1 MPQINVT
8 ELDFDTI
15 KQNLK
20 TFMQSQA
27 EFSDYNFEGSALS
40 VLLDTLAYN
49 THYNAVLA
57 HLLANESFLD
67 SAIKRTSV
75 VSLAKTLGY
84 TPRSRRCAVATVNF
98 TITPSNTYTSS
109 TYTLPRDTVFTAS
122 FDGTTYTF
130 VPSEAVTATLQDVSG
145 TPKFVFLNLKLK
157 EGKRISNSFLITD
170 GKQLDP
176 VIIPNKDVDT
186 STLRVRVQTTGSN
199 FNFET
204 YVLHTGILDIDESS
218 KVYFLEETIEG
229 LYSITFGDD
238 VIGKKLTV
246 GNVVIV
252 DYINTNGVAAN
263 GAGRLGTANQKF
275 DCNATLTGGGEIRE
289 PILTIAAASGGQN
302 KESIDSIKINAP
314 KYNSARERGVTAS
327 DYKSLILASNENIQ
341 SCSVWGGESND
352 PPIYG
357 KVFISLD
364 PIPGQ
369 IITQQDKDNI
379 VSNIID
385 PRGSIAIL
393 PEFVDPEYTFI
404 TLKVG
409 VVYNVNATTLTP
421 GQLEESVS
429 NAISDFFNTELN
441 ILNKNFYFSALHTII
456 KGVSNSIISINIIP
470 SLQKRIEISESDF
483 ERDANY
489 TFTFNSR
496 VQPRELHS
504 TWFEYTNN
512 EATNIVKL
520 QDVPDAGVVSPEYN
534 GFGTVFLQSES
545 GSKIRDIGRIDYS
558 TGKITILAMR
568 VSALV
573 GETETAIR
581 VSIRPHDDVNDIL
594 TTTLTR
600 TAQVS
605 TAAVIPTPS
614 KNTVLAL
621 DDTVKNEVT
630 GARKGLDVYMIPK
643 AEAF

>member
-8 ELDFDTI
+8 ELDFDNI

-57 HLLANESFLD
+57 HLVANESFLD

-75 VSLAKTLGY
+75 VSLAKNLGY
-84 TPRSRRCAVATVNF
+84 TPRSRRCPVGTLTF
-98 TITPSNTYTSS
+98 TITPSGAYTSS
-109 TYTLPRDTVFTAS
+109 TYTLPRDTVFTS
-122 FDGTTYTF
+122 SLNGTTYTF
-130 VPSEAVTATLQDVSG
+130 VPSEAVTATLQNVSG
-145 TPKFVFLNLKLK
+145 TNKFVFSNLKLK
-157 EGKRISNSFLITD
+157 EGKRISNSFLITTN
-170 GKQLDP
+170 KELDP

-186 STLRVRVQTTGSN
+186 STLRVRVQTSGSN
-199 FNFET
+199 FNIET

-238 VIGKKLTV
+238 VIGKKLTA

-252 DYINTNGVAAN
+252 DYINTNGVTAN
-263 GAGRLGTANQKF
+263 GAKTF
-275 DCNATLTGGGEIRE
+275 TCSVTLTGGGEIKAYSGNV
-289 PILTIAAASGGQN
+289 AAAGGQN

-314 KYNSARERGVTAS
+314 KYNSARERAVTAS

-364 PIPGQ
+364 PIAGQ
-369 IITQQDKDNI
+369 LISQQDKDNI

-385 PRGSIAIL
+385 PKGSIGIL

-404 TLKVG
+404 TLKVS
-409 VVYNVNATTLTP
+409 VVYNANATSLTS
-421 GQLEESVS
+421 GQLSSSVS
-429 NAISDFFNTELN
+429 SAISTFFNTELN
-441 ILNKNFYFSALHTII
+441 ILNKNFYFTALHTII
-456 KGVSNSIISINIIP
+456 KGVSNSIVSINIIP
-470 SLQKRIEISESDF
+470 SLQKRIEIPLENFD
-483 ERDANY
+483 RDVNY

-504 TWFEYTNN
+504 TWFNYTNN
-512 EATNIVKL
+512 EATNKVKL

-568 VSALV
+568 VSRFDT
-573 GETETAIR
+573 ETETDIR

-605 TAAVIPTPS
+605 TAAVIATPA

-621 DDTVKNEVT
+621 DDTVQSTTT
-630 GARKGLDVYMIPK
+630 GARTGLEINMISK
-643 AEAF
+643 TEGF

>member
-8 ELDFDTI
+8 ELDFDNI

-57 HLLANESFLD
+57 HLVANESFLD

-75 VSLAKTLGY
+75 VSLAKNLGY
-84 TPRSRRCAVATVNF
+84 TPRSRRCPVGTLTF
-98 TITPSNTYTSS
+98 TITPSGAYTSS
-109 TYTLPRDTVFTAS
+109 TYTLPRDTVFTS
-122 FDGTTYTF
+122 SLNGTTYTF
-130 VPSEAVTATLQDVSG
+130 VPSEAVTATLQNVSG
-145 TPKFVFLNLKLK
+145 TNKFVFSNLKLK
-157 EGKRISNSFLITD
+157 EGKRISNSFLITTN
-170 GKQLDP
+170 KELDP

-186 STLRVRVQTTGSN
+186 STLRVRVQTSGSN
-199 FNFET
+199 FNIET

-238 VIGKKLTV
+238 VIGKKLTA

-263 GAGRLGTANQKF
+263 GVGVLQTF
-275 DCNATLTGGGEIRE
+275 TCSATLTGSGEIKAYSE
-289 PILTIAAASGGQN
+289 FVAASGGQN

-314 KYNSARERGVTAS
+314 KYNSARERAVTAS

-364 PIPGQ
+364 PIAGQ
-369 IITQQDKDNI
+369 LISQQDKDNI

-385 PRGSIAIL
+385 PKGSIGIL

-404 TLKVG
+404 TLKVS
-409 VVYNVNATTLTP
+409 VVYNANATSLTS
-421 GQLEESVS
+421 GQLSSSVS
-429 NAISDFFNTELN
+429 SAISTFFNTELN
-441 ILNKNFYFSALHTII
+441 ILNKNFYFTALHTII
-456 KGVSNSIISINIIP
+456 KGVSNSIVSINIIP
-470 SLQKRIEISESDF
+470 SLQKRIEIPKSDF

-504 TWFEYTNN
+504 TWFNYTNN
-512 EATNIVKL
+512 EATNKVKL

-605 TAAVIPTPS
+605 TAAVIATPA

-621 DDTVKNEVT
+621 DDTVQNTST
-630 GARKGLDVYMIPK
+630 GARTGLEINMIPK
-643 AEAF
+643 TEGF

>member
-8 ELDFDTI
+8 ELDFDNI

-75 VSLAKTLGY
+75 VSLAKNLGY
-84 TPRSRRCAVATVNF
+84 TPRSRRCPVGTLTF
-98 TITPSNTYTSS
+98 TITPSGAYTSS
-109 TYTLPRDTVFTAS
+109 TYTLPRDTVFTS
-122 FDGTTYTF
+122 SLNGTSYTF
-130 VPSEAVTATLQDVSG
+130 VPSEAVTATLQNVSG
-145 TPKFVFLNLKLK
+145 TNKFVFSNLKLK
-157 EGKRISNSFLITD
+157 EGKRISNSFLITTN
-170 GKQLDP
+170 KELDP

-186 STLRVRVQTTGSN
+186 STLRVRVQTSGSN
-199 FNFET
+199 FNIET
-204 YVLHTGILDIDESS
+204 YVLHTGILDIDETS

-238 VIGKKLTV
+238 VIGKKLTA

-252 DYINTNGVAAN
+252 DYINTNGVTAN
-263 GAGRLGTANQKF
+263 GAKTF
-275 DCNATLTGGGEIRE
+275 TCSATLTGGGEIKAYSGNV
-289 PILTIAAASGGQN
+289 AAAGGQN

-352 PPIYG
+352 PPVYG

-364 PIPGQ
+364 PIAGQ
-369 IITQQDKDNI
+369 VITQQDKDNI

-385 PRGSIAIL
+385 PRGSIGIL

-404 TLKVG
+404 TLKVS
-409 VVYNVNATTLTP
+409 VVYNTNATSLTS
-421 GQLEESVS
+421 GQLSSSVS
-429 NAISDFFNTELN
+429 SAISTFFNTELN
-441 ILNKNFYFSALHTII
+441 ILNKNFYFTALHTII
-456 KGVSNSIISINIIP
+456 KGVSNSIVSINIIP
-470 SLQKRIEISESDF
+470 SLQKRIEILDF
-483 ERDANY
+483 DRDVNY

-504 TWFEYTNN
+504 TWFDYTNN
-512 EATNIVKL
+512 GAENKVKL
-520 QDVPDAGVVSPEYN
+520 QDVPDADVVSPEYN
-534 GFGTVFLQSES
+534 GFGTVFLQSDS
-545 GSKIRDIGRIDYS
+545 GSKIGDIGTIDYS

-568 VSALV
+568 VSALY
-573 GETETAIR
+573 GSEDSIR

-600 TAQVS
+600 TAPVS

-614 KNTVLAL
+614 KNAILAL
-621 DDTVKNEVT
+621 DDTAQSTLT
-630 GARKGLDVYMIPK
+630 GARTGLEINMIPK
-643 AEAF
+643 TEGF

>member
-8 ELDFDTI
+8 ELDFDNI

-57 HLLANESFLD
+57 HLVANESFLD

-75 VSLAKTLGY
+75 VSLAKNLGY
-84 TPRSRRCAVATVNF
+84 TPRSRRCPVGTLTF
-98 TITPSNTYTSS
+98 TITPSGAYTSS
-109 TYTLPRDTVFTAS
+109 TYTLPRDTVFTS
-122 FDGTTYTF
+122 SLNCTSYTF
-130 VPSEAVTATLQDVSG
+130 VPSEAVTATLQNVSG
-145 TPKFVFLNLKLK
+145 TNKFVFSNLKLK
-157 EGKRISNSFLITD
+157 EGKRISNSFLITTN
-170 GKQLDP
+170 KELDP

-186 STLRVRVQTTGSN
+186 STLRVRVQTSGSN
-199 FNFET
+199 FNIET
-204 YVLHTGILDIDESS
+204 YVLHTGILDIDETS

-238 VIGKKLTV
+238 VIGKKLTA

-263 GAGRLGTANQKF
+263 GVGVLQTF
-275 DCNATLTGGGEIRE
+275 TCSATLTGSGEIKAYSE
-289 PILTIAAASGGQN
+289 LVAASGGQN

-352 PPIYG
+352 PPVYG

-364 PIPGQ
+364 PIAGQ
-369 IITQQDKDNI
+369 LISQQDKDNI

-385 PRGSIAIL
+385 PKGSIGIL

-404 TLKVG
+404 TLKVS
-409 VVYNVNATTLTP
+409 VVYNANATSLTS
-421 GQLEESVS
+421 GQLSSSVS
-429 NAISDFFNTELN
+429 SAISTFFNTELN
-441 ILNKNFYFSALHTII
+441 ILNKNFYFTALHTII
-456 KGVSNSIISINIIP
+456 KGVSNSIVSINIIP
-470 SLQKRIEISESDF
+470 SLQKRIEIPLENFD
-483 ERDANY
+483 RDVNY

-504 TWFEYTNN
+504 TWFNYTNN
-512 EATNIVKL
+512 EATNKVKL

-558 TGKITILAMR
+558 TGTSYTVTGTNITFTGTPAP
-568 VSALV
+568 
-573 GETETAIR
+573 GNTYT
-581 VSIRPHDDVNDIL
+581 L
-594 TTTLTR
+594 TTPGAPFQFSETYLTPGIAKETWLDR
-600 TAQVS
+600 TTELKS
-605 TAAVIPTPS
+605 TTTSISVFT
-614 KNTVLAL
+614 K
-621 DDTVKNEVT
+621 
-630 GARKGLDVYMIPK
+630 
-643 AEAF
+643 

>member
-8 ELDFDTI
+8 ELDFDNI

-57 HLLANESFLD
+57 HLVANESFLD

-75 VSLAKTLGY
+75 VSLAKNLGY
-84 TPRSRRCAVATVNF
+84 TPRSRRCPVGTLTF
-98 TITPSNTYTSS
+98 TITPSGAYTSS
-109 TYTLPRDTVFTAS
+109 TYTLPRDTVFTS
-122 FDGTTYTF
+122 SLDGTTYTF

-145 TPKFVFLNLKLK
+145 TAKFVFPNLKLK
-157 EGKRISNSFLITD
+157 EGKRISNSFLITTN
-170 GKQLDP
+170 KELDP

-186 STLRVRVQTTGSN
+186 STLRVRVQTSGSN
-199 FNFET
+199 FNIET

-238 VIGKKLTV
+238 VIGKKLTA

-263 GAGRLGTANQKF
+263 GVGVLQTF
-275 DCNATLTGGGEIRE
+275 TCSATLTGAGEIKAYSE
-289 PILTIAAASGGQN
+289 FVAASGGQN

-314 KYNSARERGVTAS
+314 KYNSARERAVTAS

-352 PPIYG
+352 PPVYG

-364 PIPGQ
+364 PIAGQ
-369 IITQQDKDNI
+369 LISQQDKDNI

-385 PRGSIAIL
+385 PKGSIGIL

-404 TLKVG
+404 TLRVS
-409 VVYNVNATTLTP
+409 VVYNANATSLTS
-421 GQLEESVS
+421 GQLSSSVS
-429 NAISDFFNTELN
+429 SAISTFFNTELN
-441 ILNKNFYFSALHTII
+441 ILNKNFYFTALHTII
-456 KGVSNSIISINIIP
+456 KGVSNSIVSINIIP
-470 SLQKRIEISESDF
+470 SLQKRIEIPRENFD
-483 ERDANY
+483 RDVNY

-504 TWFEYTNN
+504 TWFNYTNN
-512 EATNIVKL
+512 EATNKVKL

-568 VSALV
+568 VSRFDT
-573 GETETAIR
+573 ETETDIR

-605 TAAVIPTPS
+605 TAAVIATPA

-621 DDTVKNEVT
+621 DDTVQSTST
-630 GARKGLDVYMIPK
+630 GARTGLEINMISK
-643 AEAF
+643 TEGF

>member
-8 ELDFDTI
+8 ELDFDNI

-57 HLLANESFLD
+57 HLVANESFLD

-75 VSLAKTLGY
+75 VSLAKNLGY
-84 TPRSRRCAVATVNF
+84 TPRSRRCPVGTLTF
-98 TITPSNTYTSS
+98 TITPSGAYTSS
-109 TYTLPRDTVFTAS
+109 TYTLPRDTVFTS
-122 FDGTTYTF
+122 SLNGTTYTF
-130 VPSEAVTATLQDVSG
+130 VPSEAVTATLQNVSG
-145 TPKFVFLNLKLK
+145 TNKFVFSNLKLK
-157 EGKRISNSFLITD
+157 EGKRISNSFLITTN
-170 GKQLDP
+170 KELDP

-186 STLRVRVQTTGSN
+186 STLRVRVQTSGSN
-199 FNFET
+199 FNIET

-238 VIGKKLTV
+238 VIGKKLTA

-263 GAGRLGTANQKF
+263 GAKTF
-275 DCNATLTGGGEIRE
+275 TCSATLTGAGEIKAYSG
-289 PILTIAAASGGQN
+289 PVAASGGQN

-314 KYNSARERGVTAS
+314 KYNSARERAVTAS

-364 PIPGQ
+364 PIAGQ
-369 IITQQDKDNI
+369 LISQQDKDNI

-385 PRGSIAIL
+385 PKGSIGIL

-404 TLKVG
+404 TLKVS
-409 VVYNVNATTLTP
+409 VVYNANATSLTS
-421 GQLEESVS
+421 GQLSSSVS
-429 NAISDFFNTELN
+429 SAISTFFNTELN
-441 ILNKNFYFSALHTII
+441 ILNKNFYFTALHTII
-456 KGVSNSIISINIIP
+456 KGVSNSIVSINIIP
-470 SLQKRIEISESDF
+470 SLQKRIEIPLENFD
-483 ERDANY
+483 RDVNY

-504 TWFEYTNN
+504 TWFKYTNN
-512 EATNIVKL
+512 GATNTVKL

-568 VSALV
+568 VSRFDT
-573 GETETAIR
+573 ETETDIR

-605 TAAVIPTPS
+605 TAAVIATPA

-621 DDTVKNEVT
+621 DDTVQNTST
-630 GARKGLDVYMIPK
+630 GARTGLEINMIPK
-643 AEAF
+643 TEGF

>member
-8 ELDFDTI
+8 ELDFDNI

-57 HLLANESFLD
+57 HLVANESFLD

-84 TPRSRRCAVATVNF
+84 TPRSRRCPVATTNF
-98 TITPSNTYTSS
+98 TITPSGAYTSS
-109 TYTLPRDTVFTAS
+109 TYTLPRDTVFTS
-122 FDGTTYTF
+122 SLNGTSYTF
-130 VPSEAVTATLQDVSG
+130 VPSEAVTATLQNVSG
-145 TPKFVFLNLKLK
+145 TNKFVFSNLKLK
-157 EGKRISNSFLITD
+157 EGKRISNSFLITTN
-170 GKQLDP
+170 KELDP

-186 STLRVRVQTTGSN
+186 STLRVRVQTSGSN
-199 FNFET
+199 FNIET

-238 VIGKKLTV
+238 VIGKKLTA

-252 DYINTNGVAAN
+252 DYINTNGVTAN
-263 GAGRLGTANQKF
+263 GAKTF
-275 DCNATLTGGGEIRE
+275 TCSATLTGGGEIKAYSGNV
-289 PILTIAAASGGQN
+289 AAAGGQN

-364 PIPGQ
+364 PIAGQ
-369 IITQQDKDNI
+369 VITQQDKDNI

-385 PRGSIAIL
+385 PKGSIGIL

-404 TLKVG
+404 TLKVS
-409 VVYNVNATTLTP
+409 VVYDANATSLTS
-421 GQLEESVS
+421 GQLSSSVS
-429 NAISDFFNTELN
+429 SAISTYFNTELN
-441 ILNKNFYFSALHTII
+441 ILNKNFYFTALHTII

-470 SLQKRIEISESDF
+470 SLQKRIEISDF
-483 ERDANY
+483 EKDVNY

-504 TWFEYTNN
+504 TWFKYTNN
-512 EATNIVKL
+512 GSTNTVKL

-545 GSKIRDIGRIDYS
+545 GSKIRDIGTIDYS

-568 VSALV
+568 VSDFV
-573 GETETAIR
+573 VETQTDIR

-605 TAAVIPTPS
+605 TAAVIATPA

-621 DDTVKNEVT
+621 DDTVKSTST
-630 GARKGLDVYMIPK
+630 GARTGLEINMISK
-643 AEAF
+643 TEGF

>member
-8 ELDFDTI
+8 ELDFDNI

-75 VSLAKTLGY
+75 VSLAKNLGY
-84 TPRSRRCAVATVNF
+84 TPRSRRCPVGTLTF
-98 TITPSNTYTSS
+98 TITPSGAYTSS
-109 TYTLPRDTVFTAS
+109 TYTLPRDTVFTS
-122 FDGTTYTF
+122 SLNGTSYTF

-145 TPKFVFLNLKLK
+145 TGKFVFSNLKLK
-157 EGKRISNSFLITD
+157 EGKRISNSFLITTN
-170 GKQLDP
+170 KELDP

-186 STLRVRVQTTGSN
+186 STLRVRVQTSGSN
-199 FNFET
+199 FNIET
-204 YVLHTGILDIDESS
+204 YVLHNGILDIDESS

-238 VIGKKLTV
+238 VIGKKLTA

-252 DYINTNGVAAN
+252 DYINTNGVTAN
-263 GAGRLGTANQKF
+263 GAKTF
-275 DCNATLTGGGEIRE
+275 TCSATLTGGGEIKAYSGNV
-289 PILTIAAASGGQN
+289 AAAGGQN

-364 PIPGQ
+364 PIAGQ
-369 IITQQDKDNI
+369 LISQQDKDNI

-385 PRGSIAIL
+385 PKGSIGIL

-404 TLKVG
+404 TLKVS
-409 VVYNVNATTLTP
+409 VVYNANATSLTS
-421 GQLEESVS
+421 GQLSSSVS
-429 NAISDFFNTELN
+429 SAISTFFNTELN
-441 ILNKNFYFSALHTII
+441 ILNKNFYFTALHTII
-456 KGVSNSIISINIIP
+456 KGVSNSIVSINIIP
-470 SLQKRIEISESDF
+470 SLQKRIEILDF
-483 ERDANY
+483 EKDANY

-504 TWFEYTNN
+504 TWFDYTNN
-512 EATNIVKL
+512 GAENKVKL
-520 QDVPDAGVVSPEYN
+520 QDVPDADVVSPEYN
-534 GFGTVFLQSES
+534 GFGTVFLQSDS
-545 GSKIRDIGRIDYS
+545 GSKIGDIGTIDYS

-568 VSALV
+568 VSALY
-573 GETETAIR
+573 GSETAIR

-600 TAQVS
+600 TTPVS

-621 DDTVKNEVT
+621 DDTAQSTLT
-630 GARKGLDVYMIPK
+630 GARTGLEINMISK
-643 AEAF
+643 TEGF

>member
-8 ELDFDTI
+8 ELDFDNI

-84 TPRSRRCAVATVNF
+84 TPRSRRCPVATINF
-98 TITPSNTYTSS
+98 TITPSGAYTSS
-109 TYTLPRDTVFTAS
+109 TYTLPRDTVFTTS
-122 FDGTTYTF
+122 LNGTSYTF

-145 TPKFVFLNLKLK
+145 TGKFVFSNLKLK
-157 EGKRISNSFLITD
+157 EGKRISNSFLIAD
-170 GKQLDP
+170 EKELDP

-186 STLRVRVQTTGSN
+186 STLRVRVQTSGSN
-199 FNFET
+199 FNVET
-204 YVLHTGILDIDESS
+204 YVLHTGILDINESS

-238 VIGKKLTV
+238 VIGKQLTA

-252 DYINTNGVAAN
+252 DYINTNGVTAN
-263 GAGRLGTANQKF
+263 GAKTF
-275 DCNATLTGGGEIRE
+275 TCSATLTGGGEIK
-289 PILTIAAASGGQN
+289 AYSGNVAASGGQN

-409 VVYNVNATTLTP
+409 VVYNVNATSLTS
-421 GQLEESVS
+421 GELSSSVS
-429 NAISDFFNTELN
+429 SAISTFFNTELN

-470 SLQKRIEISESDF
+470 SLQKRIEILDF
-483 ERDANY
+483 DRDVNY

-504 TWFEYTNN
+504 TWFNYTNN
-512 EATNIVKL
+512 DATNKVKL
-520 QDVPDAGVVSPEYN
+520 QDVPNADVVSPEYN
-534 GFGTVFLQSES
+534 GFGTVFLQSDS
-545 GSKIRDIGRIDYS
+545 GSKIRDIGTIDYS

-568 VSALV
+568 VSALF
-573 GETETAIR
+573 GNETAIR

-621 DDTVKNEVT
+621 DDTVQSTLT
-630 GARKGLDVYMIPK
+630 GARTGLQINMIPK
-643 AEAF
+643 AEGF

>member
-8 ELDFDTI
+8 ELDFDNI

-84 TPRSRRCAVATVNF
+84 TPRSRRCSVATINF
-98 TITPSNTYTSS
+98 TITPSGAYTSS
-109 TYTLPRDTVFTAS
+109 TYTLPRDTVFTTS
-122 FDGTTYTF
+122 LDGTTYTF

-145 TPKFVFLNLKLK
+145 TPKFVFSNLKLK
-157 EGKRISNSFLITD
+157 EGKRISNSFLITAN
-170 GKQLDP
+170 KELDP

-238 VIGKKLTV
+238 VIGKKLTA

-252 DYINTNGVAAN
+252 DYINTNGVTAN
-263 GAGRLGTANQKF
+263 GAKTF
-275 DCNATLTGGGEIRE
+275 TCSTTLTGGGEIKV
-289 PILTIAAASGGQN
+289 PVLIAAASGGQN

-352 PPIYG
+352 PPVYG

-409 VVYNVNATTLTP
+409 VVYNANATSLTS
-421 GQLEESVS
+421 GELSSSVS
-429 NAISDFFNTELN
+429 SAISTFFNTELN
-441 ILNKNFYFSALHTII
+441 ILNRNFYFSALHTII
-456 KGVSNSIISINIIP
+456 KGVSNSFVSINIIP
-470 SLQKRIEISESDF
+470 SLQKRIEILDF
-483 ERDANY
+483 DRDVNY

-504 TWFEYTNN
+504 TWFDYTNN
-512 EATNIVKL
+512 EATNKVKL
-520 QDVPDAGVVSPEYN
+520 QDVPNADVVSPEYN
-534 GFGTVFLQSES
+534 GFGTVFLQSDS
-545 GSKIRDIGRIDYS
+545 GSKIRDIGTIDYS
-558 TGKITILAMR
+558 TGKITIIAMR
-568 VSALV
+568 VSALY
-573 GETETAIR
+573 GNENSIR

-600 TAQVS
+600 TTPVS
-605 TAAVIPTPS
+605 TAAVIPTPA

-621 DDTVKNEVT
+621 DDTVQSALT
-630 GARKGLDVYMIPK
+630 GARRGLEINMIPK
-643 AEAF
+643 TEGF

>member
-8 ELDFDTI
+8 ELDFDDI

-75 VSLAKTLGY
+75 VSLAKNLGY
-84 TPRSRRCAVATVNF
+84 TPRSRRCPVGTLTF
-98 TITPSNTYTSS
+98 TITPSGAYTSS
-109 TYTLPRDTVFTAS
+109 TYTLPRDTVFTS
-122 FDGTTYTF
+122 SLNGTSYTF
-130 VPSEAVTATLQDVSG
+130 VPSEAVTATLQNVSG
-145 TPKFVFLNLKLK
+145 TNKFVFSNLKLK
-157 EGKRISNSFLITD
+157 EGKRISNSFLITTN
-170 GKQLDP
+170 KELDP

-186 STLRVRVQTTGSN
+186 STLRVRVQTSGSN
-199 FNFET
+199 FNIET

-238 VIGKKLTV
+238 VIGKKLTAS
-246 GNVVIV
+246 NVVIV
-252 DYINTNGVAAN
+252 DYINTNGVTAN
-263 GAGRLGTANQKF
+263 GAKTF
-275 DCNATLTGGGEIRE
+275 TCSATLTGGGEIK
-289 PILTIAAASGGQN
+289 AYSGAVAASGGQN

-352 PPIYG
+352 PPVYG

-364 PIPGQ
+364 PIAGQ
-369 IITQQDKDNI
+369 VITQQDKDNI

-385 PRGSIAIL
+385 TKGSIGIL

-404 TLKVG
+404 TLKVS
-409 VVYNVNATTLTP
+409 VVYNTNATSLTS
-421 GQLEESVS
+421 GQLSSSVS
-429 NAISDFFNTELN
+429 SAISTFFNTELN
-441 ILNKNFYFSALHTII
+441 ILNKNFYFTALHTII
-456 KGVSNSIISINIIP
+456 KGVSNSIVSINIIP
-470 SLQKRIEISESDF
+470 SLQKRIEILDF
-483 ERDANY
+483 DRDVNY

-504 TWFEYTNN
+504 TWFDYTNN
-512 EATNIVKL
+512 GATNKVKL
-520 QDVPDAGVVSPEYN
+520 QDVPNADVVSPEYN
-534 GFGTVFLQSES
+534 GFGTVFLQSDS
-545 GSKIRDIGRIDYS
+545 GSKIGDIGTIDYS

-568 VSALV
+568 VSALY
-573 GETETAIR
+573 GSEDSIR

-600 TAQVS
+600 TTPVS
-605 TAAVIPTPS
+605 TAAVISTPA
-614 KNTVLAL
+614 KNTLLAL
-621 DDTVKNEVT
+621 DDTVLSSVT
-630 GARKGLDVYMIPK
+630 GARTGLEINMISK
-643 AEAF
+643 TEGF

>member
-8 ELDFDTI
+8 ELDFDNI

-75 VSLAKTLGY
+75 VSLAKNLGY
-84 TPRSRRCAVATVNF
+84 TPRSRRCPVGTLTF
-98 TITPSNTYTSS
+98 TITPSGAYTSS
-109 TYTLPRDTVFTAS
+109 TYTLPRDTVFTS
-122 FDGTTYTF
+122 SLNGTSYTF
-130 VPSEAVTATLQDVSG
+130 VPSEAVTATLQNVSG
-145 TPKFVFLNLKLK
+145 TNKFVFSNLKLK
-157 EGKRISNSFLITD
+157 EGKRISNSFLITTN
-170 GKQLDP
+170 KELDP

-186 STLRVRVQTTGSN
+186 STLRVRVQTSGSN
-199 FNFET
+199 FNIET

-238 VIGKKLTV
+238 VIGKKLTA

-252 DYINTNGVAAN
+252 DYINTNGVTAN
-263 GAGRLGTANQKF
+263 GAKTF
-275 DCNATLTGGGEIRE
+275 TCSATLTGGGEIKAYSGNV
-289 PILTIAAASGGQN
+289 AAAGGQN

-314 KYNSARERGVTAS
+314 KYNSARERAVTAS

-364 PIPGQ
+364 PIAGQ
-369 IITQQDKDNI
+369 LISQQDKDNI

-385 PRGSIAIL
+385 PKGSIGIL

-404 TLKVG
+404 TLKVS
-409 VVYNVNATTLTP
+409 VVYNTNATSLTS
-421 GQLEESVS
+421 GQLSSSVS
-429 NAISDFFNTELN
+429 SAISTFFNTELN
-441 ILNKNFYFSALHTII
+441 ILNKNFYFTALHTII
-456 KGVSNSIISINIIP
+456 KGVSNSIVSINIIP
-470 SLQKRIEISESDF
+470 SLQKRIEIPRENF

-600 TAQVS
+600 TAPVS

-614 KNTVLAL
+614 KNAILAL
-621 DDTVKNEVT
+621 DDTAQSTLT
-630 GARKGLDVYMIPK
+630 GARTGLEINMIPK
-643 AEAF
+643 TEGF

>member
-8 ELDFDTI
+8 ELDFDNI

-75 VSLAKTLGY
+75 VSLAKNLGY
-84 TPRSRRCAVATVNF
+84 TPRSRRCPVKTIDF
-98 TITPSNTYTSS
+98 TITPSGAYTSS
-109 TYTLPRDTVFTAS
+109 TYTLPRETVFTTS
-122 FDGTTYTF
+122 LDGTTYTF

-145 TPKFVFLNLKLK
+145 TAKFVFSNLKLK
-157 EGKRISNSFLITD
+157 EGKRITNSFLITTN
-170 GKQLDP
+170 KELDP
-176 VIIPNKDVDT
+176 IIIPNKDVDT
-186 STLRVRVQTTGSN
+186 STLRVRVQTSGSN
-199 FNFET
+199 FNIES
-204 YVLHTGILDIDESS
+204 YVLHTGILDIDETS

-238 VIGKKLTV
+238 VIGKKLTA

-252 DYINTNGVAAN
+252 DYINTNGVTAN
-263 GAGRLGTANQKF
+263 GAKTF
-275 DCNATLTGGGEIRE
+275 TCSATLTGGGEIKAYSG
-289 PILTIAAASGGQN
+289 TVAASGGQN

-314 KYNSARERGVTAS
+314 KYNSTRERGVTAS
-327 DYKSLILASNENIQ
+327 DYKTLILASNENIQ

-352 PPIYG
+352 PPVYG

-364 PIPGQ
+364 PIAGQ

-385 PRGSIAIL
+385 PKGSIAIL

-404 TLKVG
+404 TLKVS
-409 VVYNVNATTLTP
+409 VVYNANATSLTS
-421 GQLEESVS
+421 GQLSSSVS
-429 NAISDFFNTELN
+429 SAISTFFNTELN

-456 KGVSNSIISINIIP
+456 KGVSNSFVSINIIP
-470 SLQKRIEISESDF
+470 SLQKRIEISLFD
-483 ERDANY
+483 RDVNY

-504 TWFEYTNN
+504 TWFDYTNN
-512 EATNIVKL
+512 EATNKVKL

-545 GSKIRDIGRIDYS
+545 GSKIRDIGTIDYS

-568 VSALV
+568 VSALY
-573 GETETAIR
+573 GSEDSIR

-594 TTTLTR
+594 TNTLTR
-600 TAQVS
+600 TTPVS
-605 TAAVIPTPS
+605 TAAVIPTPA
-614 KNTVLAL
+614 KNTLLAL
-621 DDTVKNEVT
+621 DDTVLSSVT
-630 GARKGLDVYMIPK
+630 GARTGLEINMIPK
-643 AEAF
+643 TEGF

>member
-8 ELDFDTI
+8 ELDFDNI

-49 THYNAVLA
+49 THYNALLA

-84 TPRSRRCAVATVNF
+84 TPRSRRCPVATINF
-98 TITPSNTYTSS
+98 TITPSNAYTSS
-109 TYTLPRDTVFTAS
+109 TYTLPRDTVFTSS
-122 FDGTTYTF
+122 FNGTTYTF
-130 VPSEAVTATLQDVSG
+130 VPSEAVTATLQDVLG
-145 TPKFVFLNLKLK
+145 TGKFVFSNLKLK
-157 EGKRISNSFLITD
+157 EGKRISNSFLIVSN
-170 GKQLDP
+170 KELEP

-186 STLRVRVQTTGSN
+186 STLRVRVQASGSN
-199 FNFET
+199 FNLET

-238 VIGKKLTV
+238 VIGKKLTT

-252 DYINTNGVAAN
+252 DYINTNGVTVN
-263 GAGRLGTANQKF
+263 GAKTF
-275 DCNATLTGGGEIRE
+275 TCSATLTGGGEIK
-289 PILTIAAASGGQN
+289 AYSGNVAASGGQN

-364 PIPGQ
+364 PVPGQ

-409 VVYNVNATTLTP
+409 VVYNVNTTTLTP
-421 GQLEESVS
+421 GQLSASVS
-429 NAISDFFNTELN
+429 SAISTFFNTELN
-441 ILNKNFYFSALHTII
+441 ILNKNFYFTALHTII

-470 SLQKRIEISESDF
+470 SLQKRIEITDF
-483 ERDANY
+483 ERDVNY

-504 TWFEYTNN
+504 TWFYYTNN
-512 EATNIVKL
+512 GATTEVKL
-520 QDVPDAGVVSPEYN
+520 QDVPNADVISPEYN

-545 GSKIRDIGRIDYS
+545 GSKIRDIGTIDYS

-568 VSALV
+568 VSALAV
-573 GETETAIR
+573 ETETAIR

-605 TAAVIPTPS
+605 TAAIIPTPA

-621 DDTVKNEVT
+621 DDTVESKTT
-630 GARKGLDVYMIPK
+630 GARTGLQINIIPK
-643 AEAF
+643 AEGF

>member
-49 THYNAVLA
+49 THYNALLA

-84 TPRSRRCAVATVNF
+84 TPRSKRCSVATINF
-98 TITPSNTYTSS
+98 TITPSNAYTSS
-109 TYTLPRDTVFTAS
+109 TYTLPRDTVFTS
-122 FDGTTYTF
+122 TLNGTTYTF
-130 VPSEAVTATLQDVSG
+130 VPSEAVTATLQDFSG
-145 TPKFVFLNLKLK
+145 TGKFVFSNLKLK
-157 EGKRISNSFLITD
+157 EGKRISNSFLIAAN
-170 GKQLDP
+170 KELEP

-186 STLRVRVQTTGSN
+186 STLRVRVQTSGSN

-204 YVLHTGILDIDESS
+204 YVLHNGILDINESS

-238 VIGKKLTV
+238 VIGKKLTA

-252 DYINTNGVAAN
+252 DYINTNGVTAN
-263 GAGRLGTANQKF
+263 GAKTF
-275 DCNATLTGGGEIRE
+275 TCSATLTGGGEIKAYSGNV
-289 PILTIAAASGGQN
+289 AAAGGQN

-421 GQLEESVS
+421 GQLSGSVS
-429 NAISDFFNTELN
+429 SAISTFFNTELN
-441 ILNKNFYFSALHTII
+441 KLNKNFYFTALHTII

-470 SLQKRIEISESDF
+470 SLQKRIEILDF
-483 ERDANY
+483 DRDVNY

-504 TWFEYTNN
+504 TWFNYTNN
-512 EATNIVKL
+512 DATNKVKL
-520 QDVPDAGVVSPEYN
+520 QDVPNADVVSPEYN
-534 GFGTVFLQSES
+534 GFGTVFLQSDS
-545 GSKIRDIGRIDYS
+545 GSKIRDIGTIDYS

-568 VSALV
+568 VSGLF
-573 GETETAIR
+573 GNETAIR

-614 KNTVLAL
+614 KNTILAL
-621 DDTVKNEVT
+621 DDTVESGLT
-630 GARKGLDVYMIPK
+630 GARTGLQINIIPK
-643 AEAF
+643 AEGF

>member
-8 ELDFDTI
+8 ELDFDNI

-84 TPRSRRCAVATVNF
+84 TPRSRRCPVATINF
-98 TITPSNTYTSS
+98 TITPSGAYTSS
-109 TYTLPRDTVFTAS
+109 TYTLPRDTVFTTS
-122 FDGTTYTF
+122 LNGTTYTF

-145 TPKFVFLNLKLK
+145 TGKFVFSNLKLK
-157 EGKRISNSFLITD
+157 EGKRISNSFLIAD
-170 GKQLDP
+170 EKELDP

-186 STLRVRVQTTGSN
+186 STLRVRVQTSGSN
-199 FNFET
+199 FNVET
-204 YVLHTGILDIDESS
+204 YVLHTGILDINESS

-238 VIGKKLTV
+238 VIGKQLTA

-252 DYINTNGVAAN
+252 DYINTNGVTAN
-263 GAGRLGTANQKF
+263 GAKTF
-275 DCNATLTGGGEIRE
+275 TCSATLTGGGEIK
-289 PILTIAAASGGQN
+289 AYSGNVAASGGQN

-364 PIPGQ
+364 PISGQ

-409 VVYNVNATTLTP
+409 VVYNVNATSLTS
-421 GQLEESVS
+421 GELSSSVS
-429 NAISDFFNTELN
+429 SAISTFFNTELN

-470 SLQKRIEISESDF
+470 SLQKRIEILDF
-483 ERDANY
+483 DRDVNY

-504 TWFEYTNN
+504 TWFNYTNN
-512 EATNIVKL
+512 DATNKVKL
-520 QDVPDAGVVSPEYN
+520 QDVPNADVVSPEYN
-534 GFGTVFLQSES
+534 GFGTVFLQSDS
-545 GSKIRDIGRIDYS
+545 GSKIRDIGTIDYS

-568 VSALV
+568 VSALF
-573 GETETAIR
+573 GNETAIR

-621 DDTVKNEVT
+621 DDTVQSTLT
-630 GARKGLDVYMIPK
+630 GARTGLQINMIPK
-643 AEAF
+643 AEGF

>member
-8 ELDFDTI
+8 ELDFDNI

-75 VSLAKTLGY
+75 VSLAKNLGY
-84 TPRSRRCAVATVNF
+84 TPRSRRCPVGTLTF
-98 TITPSNTYTSS
+98 TITPSGAYTSS
-109 TYTLPRDTVFTAS
+109 TYTLPRDTVFTS
-122 FDGTTYTF
+122 SLNGTSYTF
-130 VPSEAVTATLQDVSG
+130 VPSEAVTATLQNVSG
-145 TPKFVFLNLKLK
+145 TNKFVFSNLKLK
-157 EGKRISNSFLITD
+157 EGKRISNSFLITTN
-170 GKQLDP
+170 KELDP

-186 STLRVRVQTTGSN
+186 STLRVRVQTSGSN
-199 FNFET
+199 FNIET
-204 YVLHTGILDIDESS
+204 YVLHNGILDIDESS

-238 VIGKKLTV
+238 VIGKKLTA

-252 DYINTNGVAAN
+252 DYINTNGVTAN
-263 GAGRLGTANQKF
+263 GAKTF
-275 DCNATLTGGGEIRE
+275 TCSATLTGGGEIKAYSGNV
-289 PILTIAAASGGQN
+289 AAAGGQN

-314 KYNSARERGVTAS
+314 KYNSARERAVTAS

-364 PIPGQ
+364 PIAGQ
-369 IITQQDKDNI
+369 LISQQDKDNI

-385 PRGSIAIL
+385 PKGSIGIL

-404 TLKVG
+404 TLKVS
-409 VVYNVNATTLTP
+409 VVYNTNATSLTS
-421 GQLEESVS
+421 GQLSSSVS
-429 NAISDFFNTELN
+429 SAISTFFNTELN
-441 ILNKNFYFSALHTII
+441 ILNKNFYFTALHTII
-456 KGVSNSIISINIIP
+456 KGVSNSIVSINIIP
-470 SLQKRIEISESDF
+470 SLQKRIEIPRENF

-600 TAQVS
+600 TAPVS

-614 KNTVLAL
+614 KNAILAL
-621 DDTVKNEVT
+621 DDTAQSTLT
-630 GARKGLDVYMIPK
+630 GARTGLEINMIPK
-643 AEAF
+643 TEGF

>member
-8 ELDFDTI
+8 ELDFDNI

-57 HLLANESFLD
+57 HLVANESFLD

-75 VSLAKTLGY
+75 VSLAKNLGY
-84 TPRSRRCAVATVNF
+84 TPRSRRCPVGTLTF
-98 TITPSNTYTSS
+98 TITPSGAYTSS
-109 TYTLPRDTVFTAS
+109 TYTLPRDTVFTS
-122 FDGTTYTF
+122 SLNGTTYTF
-130 VPSEAVTATLQDVSG
+130 VPSEAVTATLQNVSG
-145 TPKFVFLNLKLK
+145 TNKFVFSNLKLK
-157 EGKRISNSFLITD
+157 EGKRISNSFLITTN
-170 GKQLDP
+170 KELDP

-186 STLRVRVQTTGSN
+186 STLRVRVQTSGSN
-199 FNFET
+199 FNIET

-238 VIGKKLTV
+238 VIGKKLTA

-263 GAGRLGTANQKF
+263 GVGVLQTF
-275 DCNATLTGGGEIRE
+275 TCSATLTGSGEIKAYSE
-289 PILTIAAASGGQN
+289 FVAASGGQN

-314 KYNSARERGVTAS
+314 KYNSARERAVTAS

-352 PPIYG
+352 PPVYG

-364 PIPGQ
+364 PIAGQ
-369 IITQQDKDNI
+369 LISQQDKDNI

-385 PRGSIAIL
+385 PKGSIGIL

-404 TLKVG
+404 TLKVS
-409 VVYNVNATTLTP
+409 VVYNANATSLTS
-421 GQLEESVS
+421 GQLSSSVS
-429 NAISDFFNTELN
+429 SAISTYFNTELN
-441 ILNKNFYFSALHTII
+441 ILNKNFYFTALHTSI
-456 KGVSNSIISINIIP
+456 KGVSNSIVSINIIP
-470 SLQKRIEISESDF
+470 SLQKRIEILDF
-483 ERDANY
+483 DRDVNY

-504 TWFEYTNN
+504 TWFNYTNN
-512 EATNIVKL
+512 EATNKVKL

-545 GSKIRDIGRIDYS
+545 GSKIQDIGRIDYS

-568 VSALV
+568 VSRFDT
-573 GETETAIR
+573 ETETDIR

-600 TAQVS
+600 TAPVS

-614 KNTVLAL
+614 KNALLAL
-621 DDTVKNEVT
+621 DDTAQSTLT
-630 GARKGLDVYMIPK
+630 GARTGLEINMIPK
-643 AEAF
+643 TEGF

>member
-8 ELDFDTI
+8 ELDFDNI

-75 VSLAKTLGY
+75 VSLAKNLGY
-84 TPRSRRCAVATVNF
+84 TPRSRRCPIGTINF
-98 TITPSNTYTSS
+98 TITPSGAYTSS
-109 TYTLPRDTVFTAS
+109 TYTLPRDTVFTS
-122 FDGTTYTF
+122 SLNGTTYTF

-145 TPKFVFLNLKLK
+145 TAKFVFSNLKLK
-157 EGKRISNSFLITD
+157 EGKRITNSFLITTN
-170 GKQLDP
+170 KELDP
-176 VIIPNKDVDT
+176 IIIPNKDVDT
-186 STLRVRVQTTGSN
+186 STLRVRVQTSGSN
-199 FNFET
+199 FNIET
-204 YVLHTGILDIDESS
+204 YVLHTGILDIDETS

-238 VIGKKLTV
+238 VIGKKLTA

-252 DYINTNGVAAN
+252 DYINTNGIAAN
-263 GAGRLGTANQKF
+263 GAKTF
-275 DCNATLTGGGEIRE
+275 TCSATLTGGGEIKAYSG
-289 PILTIAAASGGQN
+289 TVAASGGQN

-352 PPIYG
+352 PPVYG

-364 PIPGQ
+364 PIAGQ

-385 PRGSIAIL
+385 PKGSIAIL

-404 TLKVG
+404 TLKVS
-409 VVYNVNATTLTP
+409 VVYNANATSLTS
-421 GQLEESVS
+421 GQLSSSVS
-429 NAISDFFNTELN
+429 SAISTFFNTELN

-456 KGVSNSIISINIIP
+456 KGVSNSFVSINIIP
-470 SLQKRIEISESDF
+470 SLQKRIEILDF
-483 ERDANY
+483 DRDVNY

-504 TWFEYTNN
+504 TWFDYTNN
-512 EATNIVKL
+512 EATNKVKL
-520 QDVPDAGVVSPEYN
+520 QDVPDADVVSPEYN

-545 GSKIRDIGRIDYS
+545 GSKIRDIGTIDYS

-568 VSALV
+568 VSALY
-573 GETETAIR
+573 GSEDSIR
-581 VSIRPHDDVNDIL
+581 VSIRPHDNVNDIL
-594 TTTLTR
+594 TNTLTR
-600 TAQVS
+600 TTPVS
-605 TAAVIPTPS
+605 TAAVIPTPA
-614 KNTVLAL
+614 KNTLLAL
-621 DDTVKNEVT
+621 DDTVLSSVT
-630 GARKGLDVYMIPK
+630 GARTGLEINMIPK
-643 AEAF
+643 TEGF

>member
-8 ELDFDTI
+8 ELDFDDI

-75 VSLAKTLGY
+75 VSLAKNLGY
-84 TPRSRRCAVATVNF
+84 TPRSRRCPVGTLTF
-98 TITPSNTYTSS
+98 TITPSGAYTSS
-109 TYTLPRDTVFTAS
+109 TYTLPRDTVFTS
-122 FDGTTYTF
+122 SLNGTSYTF
-130 VPSEAVTATLQDVSG
+130 VPSEAVTATLQNVSG
-145 TPKFVFLNLKLK
+145 TNKFVFSNLKLK
-157 EGKRISNSFLITD
+157 EGKRISNSFLITTN
-170 GKQLDP
+170 KELDP

-186 STLRVRVQTTGSN
+186 STLRVRVQTSGSN
-199 FNFET
+199 FNIET
-204 YVLHTGILDIDESS
+204 YVLHTGILDIDETS

-238 VIGKKLTV
+238 VIGKKLTA

-252 DYINTNGVAAN
+252 DYINTNGVTAN
-263 GAGRLGTANQKF
+263 GAKTF
-275 DCNATLTGGGEIRE
+275 TCSATLTGGGEIKAYSG
-289 PILTIAAASGGQN
+289 PVAASGGQN

-352 PPIYG
+352 PPVYG

-364 PIPGQ
+364 PIAGQ
-369 IITQQDKDNI
+369 VITQQDKDNI

-385 PRGSIAIL
+385 TKGSIGIL

-404 TLKVG
+404 TLKVS
-409 VVYNVNATTLTP
+409 VVYNANATSLTS
-421 GQLEESVS
+421 GQLSSSVS
-429 NAISDFFNTELN
+429 SAISTFFNTELN
-441 ILNKNFYFSALHTII
+441 ILNKNFYFTALHTII
-456 KGVSNSIISINIIP
+456 KGVSNSIVSINIIP
-470 SLQKRIEISESDF
+470 SLQKRIEILDF
-483 ERDANY
+483 DRDVNY
-489 TFTFNSR
+489 TFTFNTR

-504 TWFEYTNN
+504 IWFDYTNN
-512 EATNIVKL
+512 GATNKVKL
-520 QDVPDAGVVSPEYN
+520 QDVPNADVVSPEYN
-534 GFGTVFLQSES
+534 GFGTVFLQSDS
-545 GSKIRDIGRIDYS
+545 GSKIGDIGTIDYS

-568 VSALV
+568 VSALY
-573 GETETAIR
+573 GSEDSIR

-600 TAQVS
+600 TTPVS
-605 TAAVIPTPS
+605 TAAVIPTPA
-614 KNTVLAL
+614 KNTLLAL
-621 DDTVKNEVT
+621 DDTVLSSVT
-630 GARKGLDVYMIPK
+630 GARTGLEINMISK
-643 AEAF
+643 TEGF

>member
-8 ELDFDTI
+8 ELDFDDI

-75 VSLAKTLGY
+75 VSLAKNLGY
-84 TPRSRRCAVATVNF
+84 TPRSRRCPVGTLTF
-98 TITPSNTYTSS
+98 TITPSGAYTSS
-109 TYTLPRDTVFTAS
+109 TYTLPRDTVFTS
-122 FDGTTYTF
+122 SLNGTSYTF
-130 VPSEAVTATLQDVSG
+130 VPSEAVTATLQNVSG
-145 TPKFVFLNLKLK
+145 TNKFVFSNLKLK
-157 EGKRISNSFLITD
+157 EGKRISNSFLITTN
-170 GKQLDP
+170 KELDP

-186 STLRVRVQTTGSN
+186 STLRVRVQTSGSN
-199 FNFET
+199 FNIET

-238 VIGKKLTV
+238 VIGKKLTA

-252 DYINTNGVAAN
+252 DYINTNGVTAN
-263 GAGRLGTANQKF
+263 GAKTF
-275 DCNATLTGGGEIRE
+275 TCSATLTGGGEIKAYSG
-289 PILTIAAASGGQN
+289 PVAASGGQN

-352 PPIYG
+352 PPVYG

-364 PIPGQ
+364 PIAGQ
-369 IITQQDKDNI
+369 VITQQDKDNI

-385 PRGSIAIL
+385 TKGSIGIL

-404 TLKVG
+404 TLKVS
-409 VVYNVNATTLTP
+409 VVYNANATSLTS
-421 GQLEESVS
+421 GQLSSSVS
-429 NAISDFFNTELN
+429 SAISTYFNTELN
-441 ILNKNFYFSALHTII
+441 ILNKNFYFTALHTSI
-456 KGVSNSIISINIIP
+456 KGVSNSIVSINIIP
-470 SLQKRIEISESDF
+470 SLQKRIEILDF
-483 ERDANY
+483 DRDVNY
-489 TFTFNSR
+489 TFTFNTR

-504 TWFEYTNN
+504 TWFDYTNN
-512 EATNIVKL
+512 GATNKVKL
-520 QDVPDAGVVSPEYN
+520 QDVPNADVVSPEYN
-534 GFGTVFLQSES
+534 GFGTVFLQSDS
-545 GSKIRDIGRIDYS
+545 GSKIGDIGTIDYS

-568 VSALV
+568 VSALY
-573 GETETAIR
+573 GSEDSIR

-600 TAQVS
+600 TTPVS
-605 TAAVIPTPS
+605 TAAVISTPA
-614 KNTVLAL
+614 KNTLLAL
-621 DDTVKNEVT
+621 DDTVLSSVT
-630 GARKGLDVYMIPK
+630 GARTGLEINMISK
-643 AEAF
+643 TEGF

>member
-8 ELDFDTI
+8 ELDFDNI

-75 VSLAKTLGY
+75 VSLAKNLGY
-84 TPRSRRCAVATVNF
+84 TPRSRRCPVGTLTF
-98 TITPSNTYTSS
+98 TITPSGAYTSS
-109 TYTLPRDTVFTAS
+109 TYTLPRDTVFTS
-122 FDGTTYTF
+122 SLNGTTYTF
-130 VPSEAVTATLQDVSG
+130 VPSEAVTATLQNVSG
-145 TPKFVFLNLKLK
+145 TNKFVFSNLKLK
-157 EGKRISNSFLITD
+157 EGKRISNSFLITTN
-170 GKQLDP
+170 KELDP

-186 STLRVRVQTTGSN
+186 STLRVRVQTSGSN
-199 FNFET
+199 FNIET
-204 YVLHTGILDIDESS
+204 YVLHNGILDIDESS

-238 VIGKKLTV
+238 VIGKKLTA

-252 DYINTNGVAAN
+252 DYINTNGVTAN
-263 GAGRLGTANQKF
+263 GAKTF
-275 DCNATLTGGGEIRE
+275 TCSATLTGGGEIKAYSGNV
-289 PILTIAAASGGQN
+289 AAAGGQN

-314 KYNSARERGVTAS
+314 KYNSARERAVSAS

-364 PIPGQ
+364 PIAGQ
-369 IITQQDKDNI
+369 LISQQDKDNI

-385 PRGSIAIL
+385 PKGSIGIL

-404 TLKVG
+404 TLKVS
-409 VVYNVNATTLTP
+409 VVYNTNATSLTS
-421 GQLEESVS
+421 GQLSSSVS
-429 NAISDFFNTELN
+429 SAISTFFNTELN
-441 ILNKNFYFSALHTII
+441 ILNKNFYFTALHTII
-456 KGVSNSIISINIIP
+456 KGVSNSIVSINIIP
-470 SLQKRIEISESDF
+470 SLQKRIEIPRENF

-600 TAQVS
+600 TAPVS

-614 KNTVLAL
+614 KNAILAL
-621 DDTVKNEVT
+621 DDTAQSTLT
-630 GARKGLDVYMIPK
+630 GARTGLEINMIPK
-643 AEAF
+643 TEGF

>member
-8 ELDFDTI
+8 ELDFDNI

-75 VSLAKTLGY
+75 VSLAKNLGY
-84 TPRSRRCAVATVNF
+84 TPRSRRCPVKTIDF
-98 TITPSNTYTSS
+98 TITPSGAYTSS
-109 TYTLPRDTVFTAS
+109 TYTLPRETVFTTS
-122 FDGTTYTF
+122 LDGTTYTF

-145 TPKFVFLNLKLK
+145 TAKFVFSNLKLK
-157 EGKRISNSFLITD
+157 EGKRITNSFLITTN
-170 GKQLDP
+170 KELDP

-186 STLRVRVQTTGSN
+186 STLRVRVQTSGSN
-199 FNFET
+199 FNIES
-204 YVLHTGILDIDESS
+204 YVLHTGILDIDETS

-238 VIGKKLTV
+238 VIGKKLTA

-252 DYINTNGVAAN
+252 DYINTNGVTAN
-263 GAGRLGTANQKF
+263 GAKTF
-275 DCNATLTGGGEIRE
+275 TCSATLTGGGEIKAYSG
-289 PILTIAAASGGQN
+289 TVAASGGQN

-314 KYNSARERGVTAS
+314 KYNSTRERGVTAS
-327 DYKSLILASNENIQ
+327 DYKTLILASNENIQ

-352 PPIYG
+352 PPVYG

-364 PIPGQ
+364 PIAGQ

-385 PRGSIAIL
+385 PKGSIAIL

-404 TLKVG
+404 TLKVS
-409 VVYNVNATTLTP
+409 VVYNANATSLTS
-421 GQLEESVS
+421 GQLSSSVS
-429 NAISDFFNTELN
+429 SAISTFFNTELN

-456 KGVSNSIISINIIP
+456 KGVSNSFVSINIIP
-470 SLQKRIEISESDF
+470 SLQKRIEISLFD
-483 ERDANY
+483 RDVNY

-504 TWFEYTNN
+504 TWFDYTNN
-512 EATNIVKL
+512 EATNKVKL

-545 GSKIRDIGRIDYS
+545 GSKIRDIGTIDYS

-568 VSALV
+568 VSALY
-573 GETETAIR
+573 GSEDSIR

-594 TTTLTR
+594 TNTLTR
-600 TAQVS
+600 TTPVS
-605 TAAVIPTPS
+605 TAAVIPTPA
-614 KNTVLAL
+614 KNTLLAL
-621 DDTVKNEVT
+621 DDTVLNSAT
-630 GARKGLDVYMIPK
+630 GARTGLDVYMIPK
-643 AEAF
+643 TEGF

>member
-8 ELDFDTI
+8 ELDFDDI

-75 VSLAKTLGY
+75 VSLAKNLGY
-84 TPRSRRCAVATVNF
+84 TPRSRRCPVGTLTF
-98 TITPSNTYTSS
+98 TITPSGAYTSS
-109 TYTLPRDTVFTAS
+109 TYTLPRDTVFTS
-122 FDGTTYTF
+122 SLNGTSYTF

-145 TPKFVFLNLKLK
+145 TGKFVFSNLKLK
-157 EGKRISNSFLITD
+157 EGKRISNSFLITTN
-170 GKQLDP
+170 KELDP

-186 STLRVRVQTTGSN
+186 STLRVRVQTSGSN
-199 FNFET
+199 FNIET
-204 YVLHTGILDIDESS
+204 YVLHTGILDIDETS

-238 VIGKKLTV
+238 VIGKKLTA

-252 DYINTNGVAAN
+252 DYINTNGVTAN
-263 GAGRLGTANQKF
+263 GAKTF
-275 DCNATLTGGGEIRE
+275 TCSATLTGGGEIKAYSGNV
-289 PILTIAAASGGQN
+289 AAAGGQN

-352 PPIYG
+352 PPVYG

-364 PIPGQ
+364 PIAGQ
-369 IITQQDKDNI
+369 VITQQDKDNI

-385 PRGSIAIL
+385 PRGSIGIL

-404 TLKVG
+404 TLKVS
-409 VVYNVNATTLTP
+409 VVYNANATSLTS
-421 GQLEESVS
+421 GQLSSLVS
-429 NAISDFFNTELN
+429 SAISTYFNTELN
-441 ILNKNFYFSALHTII
+441 ILNKNFYFTALHTSI
-456 KGVSNSIISINIIP
+456 KGVSNSIVSINIIP
-470 SLQKRIEISESDF
+470 SLQKRIEILDF
-483 ERDANY
+483 DRDVNY

-504 TWFEYTNN
+504 TWFDYTNN
-512 EATNIVKL
+512 GAENKVKL
-520 QDVPDAGVVSPEYN
+520 QDVPDADVVSPEYN
-534 GFGTVFLQSES
+534 GFGTVFLQSDS
-545 GSKIRDIGRIDYS
+545 GSKIGDIGTIDYS

-568 VSALV
+568 VSALY
-573 GETETAIR
+573 GSEASIR

-600 TAQVS
+600 TTPVS
-605 TAAVIPTPS
+605 TAAVIPTPA
-614 KNTVLAL
+614 KNTLLAL
-621 DDTVKNEVT
+621 DDTVLSSVT
-630 GARKGLDVYMIPK
+630 GARTGLEINMISK
-643 AEAF
+643 TEGF

>member
-8 ELDFDTI
+8 ELDFDNI

-84 TPRSRRCAVATVNF
+84 TPRSRRCPVGTVNF
-98 TITPSNTYTSS
+98 TITPSGAYTSS
-109 TYTLPRDTVFTAS
+109 TYTLSRDTVFTS
-122 FDGTTYTF
+122 SLNGTTYTF

-145 TPKFVFLNLKLK
+145 TGKFVFSNLKLK
-157 EGKRISNSFLITD
+157 EGKRISNSFLIAAE
-170 GKQLDP
+170 KELDP

-186 STLRVRVQTTGSN
+186 STLRVRVQTSGSN
-199 FNFET
+199 FNVET
-204 YVLHTGILDIDESS
+204 YVLHTGILDINESS

-238 VIGKKLTV
+238 VIGKQLTA

-252 DYINTNGVAAN
+252 DYINTNGVTAN
-263 GAGRLGTANQKF
+263 GAKTF
-275 DCNATLTGGGEIRE
+275 TCSATLTGGGEIK
-289 PILTIAAASGGQN
+289 AYSGNVAASGGQN

-409 VVYNVNATTLTP
+409 VVYNANATSLTS
-421 GQLEESVS
+421 GELSSSVS
-429 NAISDFFNTELN
+429 SAISTFFNTELN

-470 SLQKRIEISESDF
+470 SLQKRIEILDF
-483 ERDANY
+483 DRDVNY

-504 TWFEYTNN
+504 TWFNYTNN
-512 EATNIVKL
+512 DATNKVKL
-520 QDVPDAGVVSPEYN
+520 QDVPNADVVSPEYN
-534 GFGTVFLQSES
+534 GFGTVFLQSDS
-545 GSKIRDIGRIDYS
+545 GSKIRDIGTIDYS

-568 VSALV
+568 VSALF
-573 GETETAIR
+573 GNETAIR
-581 VSIRPHDDVNDIL
+581 VSIRPHGDAIDIL
-594 TTTLTR
+594 TSTLTR
-600 TAQVS
+600 TAPVS
-605 TAAVIPTPS
+605 TAAVIPTPA
-614 KNTVLAL
+614 KNTILAL
-621 DDTVKNEVT
+621 DDTVKNGVT
-630 GARKGLDVYMIPK
+630 GARTGLEINMIPK
-643 AEAF
+643 TEGF

>member
-8 ELDFDTI
+8 ELDFDNI

-75 VSLAKTLGY
+75 VSLAKNLGY
-84 TPRSRRCAVATVNF
+84 TPRSRRCPVGTLTF
-98 TITPSNTYTSS
+98 TITPSGAYTSS
-109 TYTLPRDTVFTAS
+109 TYTLPRDTVFTS
-122 FDGTTYTF
+122 SLNGTTYTF
-130 VPSEAVTATLQDVSG
+130 VPSEAVTATLQNVSG
-145 TPKFVFLNLKLK
+145 TNKFVFSNLKLK
-157 EGKRISNSFLITD
+157 EGKRISNSFLITTN
-170 GKQLDP
+170 KELDP

-186 STLRVRVQTTGSN
+186 STLRVRVQTSGSN
-199 FNFET
+199 FNIET
-204 YVLHTGILDIDESS
+204 YVLHNGILDIDESS

-238 VIGKKLTV
+238 VIGKKLTA

-252 DYINTNGVAAN
+252 DYINTNGVTAN
-263 GAGRLGTANQKF
+263 GAKTF
-275 DCNATLTGGGEIRE
+275 TCSATLTGGGEIKAYSGNV
-289 PILTIAAASGGQN
+289 AAAGGQN

-314 KYNSARERGVTAS
+314 KYNSARERAVTAS

-364 PIPGQ
+364 PIAGQ
-369 IITQQDKDNI
+369 LISQQDKDNI

-385 PRGSIAIL
+385 PKGSIGIL

-404 TLKVG
+404 TLKVS
-409 VVYNVNATTLTP
+409 VVYNTNATSLTS
-421 GQLEESVS
+421 GQLSSSVS
-429 NAISDFFNTELN
+429 SAISTFFNTELN
-441 ILNKNFYFSALHTII
+441 ILNKNFYFTALHTII
-456 KGVSNSIISINIIP
+456 KGVSNSIVSINIIP
-470 SLQKRIEISESDF
+470 SLQKRIEILDF
-483 ERDANY
+483 DRDVNY

-504 TWFEYTNN
+504 TWFDYTNN
-512 EATNIVKL
+512 GAENKVKL
-520 QDVPDAGVVSPEYN
+520 QDVPDADVVSPEYN
-534 GFGTVFLQSES
+534 GFGTVFLQSDS
-545 GSKIRDIGRIDYS
+545 GSKIGDIGTIDYS

-568 VSALV
+568 VSALY
-573 GETETAIR
+573 GSETAIR

-600 TAQVS
+600 TAPVS

-614 KNTVLAL
+614 KNAILAL
-621 DDTVKNEVT
+621 DDTAQSTLT
-630 GARKGLDVYMIPK
+630 GARTGLEINMIPK
-643 AEAF
+643 TEGF

>member
-8 ELDFDTI
+8 ELDFDNI

-84 TPRSRRCAVATVNF
+84 TPRSRRCPVATINF
-98 TITPSNTYTSS
+98 TITPSGAYTSS
-109 TYTLPRDTVFTAS
+109 TYTLPRDTVFTTS
-122 FDGTTYTF
+122 LNGTSYTF

-145 TPKFVFLNLKLK
+145 TGKFVFSNLKLK
-157 EGKRISNSFLITD
+157 EGKRISNSFLIAD
-170 GKQLDP
+170 EKELDP

-186 STLRVRVQTTGSN
+186 STLRVRVQTSGSN
-199 FNFET
+199 FNVET
-204 YVLHTGILDIDESS
+204 YVLHTGILDINESS

-238 VIGKKLTV
+238 VIGKQLTA

-252 DYINTNGVAAN
+252 DYINTNGVTAN
-263 GAGRLGTANQKF
+263 GAKTF
-275 DCNATLTGGGEIRE
+275 TCSATLTGGGEIK
-289 PILTIAAASGGQN
+289 AYSGNVAASGGQN

-364 PIPGQ
+364 PISGQ

-409 VVYNVNATTLTP
+409 VVYNVNATSLTS
-421 GQLEESVS
+421 GELSSSVS
-429 NAISDFFNTELN
+429 SAISTFFNTELN

-470 SLQKRIEISESDF
+470 SLQKRIEILDF
-483 ERDANY
+483 DRDVNY

-504 TWFEYTNN
+504 TWFNYTNN
-512 EATNIVKL
+512 DATNKVKL
-520 QDVPDAGVVSPEYN
+520 QDVPNADVVSPEYN
-534 GFGTVFLQSES
+534 GFGTVFLQSDS
-545 GSKIRDIGRIDYS
+545 GSKIRDIGTIDYS

-568 VSALV
+568 VSALF
-573 GETETAIR
+573 GNETAIR

-621 DDTVKNEVT
+621 DDTVQSTLT
-630 GARKGLDVYMIPK
+630 GARTGLQINMIPK
-643 AEAF
+643 AEGF

>member
-8 ELDFDTI
+8 ELDFDNI

-75 VSLAKTLGY
+75 VSLAKNLGY
-84 TPRSRRCAVATVNF
+84 TPRSRRCPVGTLTF
-98 TITPSNTYTSS
+98 TITPSGAYTSS
-109 TYTLPRDTVFTAS
+109 TYTLPRDTVFTS
-122 FDGTTYTF
+122 SLNGTSYTF
-130 VPSEAVTATLQDVSG
+130 VPSEAVTATLQNVSG
-145 TPKFVFLNLKLK
+145 TNKFVFSNLKLK
-157 EGKRISNSFLITD
+157 EGKRISNSFLITTN
-170 GKQLDP
+170 KELDP

-186 STLRVRVQTTGSN
+186 STLRVRVQTSGSN
-199 FNFET
+199 FNIET

-238 VIGKKLTV
+238 VIGKKLTA

-252 DYINTNGVAAN
+252 DYINTNGVTAN
-263 GAGRLGTANQKF
+263 GAKTF
-275 DCNATLTGGGEIRE
+275 TCSATLTGGGEIKAYSGNV
-289 PILTIAAASGGQN
+289 AAAGGQN

-352 PPIYG
+352 PPVYG

-364 PIPGQ
+364 PIAGQ
-369 IITQQDKDNI
+369 VITQQDKDNI

-385 PRGSIAIL
+385 PRGSIGIL

-404 TLKVG
+404 TLKVS
-409 VVYNVNATTLTP
+409 VVYNANATSLTS
-421 GQLEESVS
+421 GQLSSLVS
-429 NAISDFFNTELN
+429 SAISTYFNTELN
-441 ILNKNFYFSALHTII
+441 ILNKNFYFTALHTSI
-456 KGVSNSIISINIIP
+456 KGVSNSIVSINIIP
-470 SLQKRIEISESDF
+470 SLQKRIEILDF
-483 ERDANY
+483 EKDANY

-504 TWFEYTNN
+504 TWFDYTNN
-512 EATNIVKL
+512 GAENKVKL
-520 QDVPDAGVVSPEYN
+520 QDVPDVDVVSPEYN
-534 GFGTVFLQSES
+534 GFGTVFLQSDS
-545 GSKIRDIGRIDYS
+545 GSKIGDIGTIDYS

-568 VSALV
+568 VSALY
-573 GETETAIR
+573 GSEDSIR

-600 TAQVS
+600 TTPVS

-621 DDTVKNEVT
+621 DDTAQSTLT
-630 GARKGLDVYMIPK
+630 GARTGLEINMISK
-643 AEAF
+643 TEGF

>member
-8 ELDFDTI
+8 ELDFDNI

-57 HLLANESFLD
+57 HLVANESFLD

-75 VSLAKTLGY
+75 VSLAKNLGY
-84 TPRSRRCAVATVNF
+84 TPRSRRCPVGTLTF
-98 TITPSNTYTSS
+98 TITPSGAYTSS
-109 TYTLPRDTVFTAS
+109 TYTLPRDTVFTS
-122 FDGTTYTF
+122 SLNGTSYTF
-130 VPSEAVTATLQDVSG
+130 VPSEAVTATLQNVSG
-145 TPKFVFLNLKLK
+145 TNKFVFSNLKLK
-157 EGKRISNSFLITD
+157 EGKRISNSFLITTN
-170 GKQLDP
+170 KELDP

-186 STLRVRVQTTGSN
+186 STLRVRVQTSGSN
-199 FNFET
+199 FNIET

-238 VIGKKLTV
+238 VIGKKLTA

-252 DYINTNGVAAN
+252 DYINTNGVTAN
-263 GAGRLGTANQKF
+263 GAKTF
-275 DCNATLTGGGEIRE
+275 TCSATLTGGGEIKAYSGNV
-289 PILTIAAASGGQN
+289 AAAGGQN

-364 PIPGQ
+364 PIAGQ
-369 IITQQDKDNI
+369 VITQQDKDNI

-385 PRGSIAIL
+385 PKGSIGIL

-404 TLKVG
+404 TLKVS
-409 VVYNVNATTLTP
+409 VVYDANATSLTS
-421 GQLEESVS
+421 GQLSSSVS
-429 NAISDFFNTELN
+429 SAISTYFNTELN
-441 ILNKNFYFSALHTII
+441 ILNKNFYFTALHTSI
-456 KGVSNSIISINIIP
+456 KGVSNSIVSINIIP
-470 SLQKRIEISESDF
+470 SLQKRIEILDF
-483 ERDANY
+483 EKDANY

-504 TWFEYTNN
+504 TWFDYTNN
-512 EATNIVKL
+512 GAENKVKL
-520 QDVPDAGVVSPEYN
+520 QDVPDVDVVSPEYN
-534 GFGTVFLQSES
+534 GFGTVFLQSDS
-545 GSKIRDIGRIDYS
+545 GSKIGDIGTIDYS

-568 VSALV
+568 VSALY
-573 GETETAIR
+573 GSEDSIR

-600 TAQVS
+600 TTPVS

-621 DDTVKNEVT
+621 DDTAQSTLT
-630 GARKGLDVYMIPK
+630 GARTGLEINMISK
-643 AEAF
+643 TEGF

>member
-8 ELDFDTI
+8 ELDFDNI

-84 TPRSRRCAVATVNF
+84 TPRSRRCPVATINF
-98 TITPSNTYTSS
+98 TITPSNAYTSS
-109 TYTLPRDTVFTAS
+109 TYTLPRDTVFTTS
-122 FDGTTYTF
+122 LDGTTYTF

-145 TPKFVFLNLKLK
+145 TPKFVFSNLKLK
-157 EGKRISNSFLITD
+157 EGKRISNSFLITAN
-170 GKQLDP
+170 KELDP

-238 VIGKKLTV
+238 VIGKKLTA

-252 DYINTNGVAAN
+252 DYINTNGVTAN
-263 GAGRLGTANQKF
+263 GAKTF
-275 DCNATLTGGGEIRE
+275 TCSTTLTGGGEIKV
-289 PILTIAAASGGQN
+289 PVLIAAASGGQN

-352 PPIYG
+352 PPVYG

-409 VVYNVNATTLTP
+409 VVYNANATSLTS
-421 GQLEESVS
+421 GELSSSVS
-429 NAISDFFNTELN
+429 SAISTFFNTELN
-441 ILNKNFYFSALHTII
+441 TLNRNFYFSALHTII
-456 KGVSNSIISINIIP
+456 KGVSNSVVSINIIP
-470 SLQKRIEISESDF
+470 SLQKRIEILDF
-483 ERDANY
+483 DRDVNY

-504 TWFEYTNN
+504 TWFDYTNN
-512 EATNIVKL
+512 EATNKVKL
-520 QDVPDAGVVSPEYN
+520 QDVPNADVVSPEYN
-534 GFGTVFLQSES
+534 GFGTVFLQSDS
-545 GSKIRDIGRIDYS
+545 GSKIRDIGTIDYS
-558 TGKITILAMR
+558 TGKITIIAMR
-568 VSALV
+568 VSALY
-573 GETETAIR
+573 GNENSIR

-600 TAQVS
+600 TTPVS
-605 TAAVIPTPS
+605 TAAVIPTPA

-621 DDTVKNEVT
+621 DDTVQSALT
-630 GARKGLDVYMIPK
+630 GARRGLEINMIPK
-643 AEAF
+643 TEGF

>member
-8 ELDFDTI
+8 ELDFDNI

-75 VSLAKTLGY
+75 VSLAKNLGY
-84 TPRSRRCAVATVNF
+84 TPRSRRCPVGTLTF
-98 TITPSNTYTSS
+98 TITPSGAYTSS
-109 TYTLPRDTVFTAS
+109 TYTLPRDTVFTS
-122 FDGTTYTF
+122 SLNGTSYTF
-130 VPSEAVTATLQDVSG
+130 VPSEAVTATLQNVSG
-145 TPKFVFLNLKLK
+145 TNKFVFSNLKLK
-157 EGKRISNSFLITD
+157 EGKRISNSFLITTN
-170 GKQLDP
+170 KELDP

-186 STLRVRVQTTGSN
+186 STLRVRVQTSGSN
-199 FNFET
+199 FNIET
-204 YVLHTGILDIDESS
+204 YVLHNGILDIDESS

-238 VIGKKLTV
+238 VIGKKLTA

-252 DYINTNGVAAN
+252 DYINTNGVTAN
-263 GAGRLGTANQKF
+263 GAKTF
-275 DCNATLTGGGEIRE
+275 TCSATLTGGGEIKAYSGNV
-289 PILTIAAASGGQN
+289 AAAGGQN

-352 PPIYG
+352 PPVYG

-364 PIPGQ
+364 PIAGQ
-369 IITQQDKDNI
+369 VITQQDKDNI

-385 PRGSIAIL
+385 PRGSIGIL

-404 TLKVG
+404 TLKVS
-409 VVYNVNATTLTP
+409 VVYNANATSLTS
-421 GQLEESVS
+421 GQLSSLVS
-429 NAISDFFNTELN
+429 SAISTYFNTELN
-441 ILNKNFYFSALHTII
+441 ILNKNFYFTALHTSI
-456 KGVSNSIISINIIP
+456 KGVSNSIVSINIIP
-470 SLQKRIEISESDF
+470 SLQKRIEILDF
-483 ERDANY
+483 DRDVNY

-504 TWFEYTNN
+504 TWFDYTNN
-512 EATNIVKL
+512 GAENKVKL
-520 QDVPDAGVVSPEYN
+520 QDVPDADVVSPEYN
-534 GFGTVFLQSES
+534 GFGTVFLQSDS
-545 GSKIRDIGRIDYS
+545 GSKIGDIGTIDYS

-568 VSALV
+568 VSALY
-573 GETETAIR
+573 GSETAIR

-600 TAQVS
+600 TAPVS

-614 KNTVLAL
+614 KNAILAL
-621 DDTVKNEVT
+621 DDTAQSTLT
-630 GARKGLDVYMIPK
+630 GARTGLEINMISK
-643 AEAF
+643 TEGF

>member
-8 ELDFDTI
+8 ELDFDNI

-84 TPRSRRCAVATVNF
+84 TPRSRRCPVGTVNF
-98 TITPSNTYTSS
+98 TITPSGAYTSS
-109 TYTLPRDTVFTAS
+109 TYTLSRDTVFTS
-122 FDGTTYTF
+122 SLNGTTYTF

-145 TPKFVFLNLKLK
+145 TGKFVFSNLKLK
-157 EGKRISNSFLITD
+157 EGKRISNSFLIAAE
-170 GKQLDP
+170 KELDP

-186 STLRVRVQTTGSN
+186 STLRVRVQTSGSN
-199 FNFET
+199 FNVET
-204 YVLHTGILDIDESS
+204 YVLHTGILDINESS

-238 VIGKKLTV
+238 VIGKQLTA

-252 DYINTNGVAAN
+252 DYINTNGVTAN
-263 GAGRLGTANQKF
+263 GAKTF
-275 DCNATLTGGGEIRE
+275 TCSATLTGGGEIK
-289 PILTIAAASGGQN
+289 AYSGNVAASGGQN

-409 VVYNVNATTLTP
+409 VVYNVNATSLTP
-421 GQLEESVS
+421 GQLSSSVS
-429 NAISDFFNTELN
+429 SAISTFFNTELN

-470 SLQKRIEISESDF
+470 SLQKRIEILDF
-483 ERDANY
+483 DRDVNY

-504 TWFEYTNN
+504 TWFNYTNN
-512 EATNIVKL
+512 DATNKVKL
-520 QDVPDAGVVSPEYN
+520 QDVPNADVVSPEYN
-534 GFGTVFLQSES
+534 GFGTVFLQSDS
-545 GSKIRDIGRIDYS
+545 GSKIRDIGTIDYS

-568 VSALV
+568 VSALF
-573 GETETAIR
+573 GNETAIR

-621 DDTVKNEVT
+621 DDTVQSTLT
-630 GARKGLDVYMIPK
+630 GARTGLQINMIPK
-643 AEAF
+643 AEGF

>member
-8 ELDFDTI
+8 ELDFDNI

-75 VSLAKTLGY
+75 VSLAKNLGY
-84 TPRSRRCAVATVNF
+84 TPRSRRCPVGTLTF
-98 TITPSNTYTSS
+98 TITPSGAYTSS
-109 TYTLPRDTVFTAS
+109 TYTLPRDTVFTS
-122 FDGTTYTF
+122 SLNGTTYTF

-145 TPKFVFLNLKLK
+145 TGKFVFPNLKLK
-157 EGKRISNSFLITD
+157 EGKRISNSFLITTN
-170 GKQLDP
+170 KELDP

-186 STLRVRVQTTGSN
+186 STLRVRVQTSGSN
-199 FNFET
+199 FNIET

-238 VIGKKLTV
+238 VIGKKLTA

-263 GAGRLGTANQKF
+263 GAKTF
-275 DCNATLTGGGEIRE
+275 TCSATLTGAGEIKTYSG
-289 PILTIAAASGGQN
+289 PVAASGGQN

-314 KYNSARERGVTAS
+314 KYNSARERAVTAS

-364 PIPGQ
+364 PIAGQ
-369 IITQQDKDNI
+369 LISQQDKDNI

-385 PRGSIAIL
+385 PKGSIGIL

-404 TLKVG
+404 TLKVS
-409 VVYNVNATTLTP
+409 VVYNTNATSLTS
-421 GQLEESVS
+421 GQLSSSVS
-429 NAISDFFNTELN
+429 SAISTFFNTELN
-441 ILNKNFYFSALHTII
+441 ILNKNFYFTALHTII
-456 KGVSNSIISINIIP
+456 KGVSNSIVSINIIP
-470 SLQKRIEISESDF
+470 SLQKRIEIPLENFD
-483 ERDANY
+483 RDVNY

-504 TWFEYTNN
+504 TWFNYTNN
-512 EATNIVKL
+512 EATNKVKL

-568 VSALV
+568 VSRFDT
-573 GETETAIR
+573 ETETDIR

-605 TAAVIPTPS
+605 TAAVIATPS
-614 KNTVLAL
+614 KNAILAL
-621 DDTVKNEVT
+621 DDTAQSTLT
-630 GARKGLDVYMIPK
+630 GARTGLEINMIPK
-643 AEAF
+643 TEGF

>member
-8 ELDFDTI
+8 ELDFDDI

-75 VSLAKTLGY
+75 VSLAKNLGY
-84 TPRSRRCAVATVNF
+84 TPRSRRCPVGTLTF
-98 TITPSNTYTSS
+98 TITPSGAYTSS
-109 TYTLPRDTVFTAS
+109 TYTLPRDTVFTS
-122 FDGTTYTF
+122 SLNGTSYTF
-130 VPSEAVTATLQDVSG
+130 VPSEAVTATLQNVSG
-145 TPKFVFLNLKLK
+145 TNKFVFSNLKLK
-157 EGKRISNSFLITD
+157 EGKRISNSFLITTN
-170 GKQLDP
+170 KELDP

-186 STLRVRVQTTGSN
+186 STLRVRVQTSGSN
-199 FNFET
+199 FNIET
-204 YVLHTGILDIDESS
+204 YVLHTGILDIDETS

-238 VIGKKLTV
+238 VIGKKLTA

-252 DYINTNGVAAN
+252 DYINTNGVTAN
-263 GAGRLGTANQKF
+263 GAKTF
-275 DCNATLTGGGEIRE
+275 TCSATLTGGGEIKAYSGNV
-289 PILTIAAASGGQN
+289 AAAGGQN

-352 PPIYG
+352 PPVYG

-364 PIPGQ
+364 PIAGQ

-385 PRGSIAIL
+385 PKGSIGIL

-404 TLKVG
+404 TLKVS
-409 VVYNVNATTLTP
+409 VVYNANATSLTS
-421 GQLEESVS
+421 GLLSSSVS
-429 NAISDFFNTELN
+429 SAISIYFNTELN
-441 ILNKNFYFSALHTII
+441 ILNKNFYFTALHTII
-456 KGVSNSIISINIIP
+456 KGVSNSIVSINIIP
-470 SLQKRIEISESDF
+470 SLQKRIEILDF
-483 ERDANY
+483 DRDVNY

-504 TWFEYTNN
+504 TWFDYTNN
-512 EATNIVKL
+512 GATNKVKL
-520 QDVPDAGVVSPEYN
+520 QDVPNADVVSPEYN
-534 GFGTVFLQSES
+534 GFGTVFLQSDS
-545 GSKIRDIGRIDYS
+545 GSKIGDIGTIDYS

-568 VSALV
+568 VSALY
-573 GETETAIR
+573 GSETAIR

-600 TAQVS
+600 TTPVS
-605 TAAVIPTPS
+605 TAAVISTPA
-614 KNTVLAL
+614 KNTLLAL
-621 DDTVKNEVT
+621 DDTVLSSVT
-630 GARKGLDVYMIPK
+630 GARTGLEINMISK
-643 AEAF
+643 TEGF

>member
-8 ELDFDTI
+8 ELDFDNI

-75 VSLAKTLGY
+75 VSLAKNLGY
-84 TPRSRRCAVATVNF
+84 TPRSRRCPVGTLTF
-98 TITPSNTYTSS
+98 TITPSGAYTSS
-109 TYTLPRDTVFTAS
+109 TYTLPRDTVFTS
-122 FDGTTYTF
+122 SLNGTSYTF
-130 VPSEAVTATLQDVSG
+130 VPSEAVTATLQNVSG
-145 TPKFVFLNLKLK
+145 TNKFVFSNLKLK
-157 EGKRISNSFLITD
+157 EGKRISNSFLITTN
-170 GKQLDP
+170 KELDP

-186 STLRVRVQTTGSN
+186 STLRVRVQTSGSN
-199 FNFET
+199 FNIET
-204 YVLHTGILDIDESS
+204 YVLHTGILDIDETS

-238 VIGKKLTV
+238 VIGKKLTA

-252 DYINTNGVAAN
+252 DYINTNGVTAN
-263 GAGRLGTANQKF
+263 GAKTF
-275 DCNATLTGGGEIRE
+275 TCSATLTGAGEIKAYSG
-289 PILTIAAASGGQN
+289 PVAASGGQN

-352 PPIYG
+352 PPVYG

-364 PIPGQ
+364 PIAGQ
-369 IITQQDKDNI
+369 VITQQDKDNI

-385 PRGSIAIL
+385 PRGSIGIL

-404 TLKVG
+404 TLKVS
-409 VVYNVNATTLTP
+409 VVYNANATSLTS
-421 GQLEESVS
+421 GQLSSSVS
-429 NAISDFFNTELN
+429 SAISTYFNTELN
-441 ILNKNFYFSALHTII
+441 ILNKNFYFTALHTSI
-456 KGVSNSIISINIIP
+456 KGVSNSIVSINIIP
-470 SLQKRIEISESDF
+470 SLQKRIEILDF
-483 ERDANY
+483 DRDVNY

-504 TWFEYTNN
+504 TWFDYTNN
-512 EATNIVKL
+512 GATNKVKL
-520 QDVPDAGVVSPEYN
+520 QDVPNADVVSPEYN
-534 GFGTVFLQSES
+534 GFGTVFLQSDS
-545 GSKIRDIGRIDYS
+545 GSKIGDIGTIDYS

-568 VSALV
+568 VSALY
-573 GETETAIR
+573 GSETAIR

-600 TAQVS
+600 TTPVS
-605 TAAVIPTPS
+605 TAAVIPTPA
-614 KNTVLAL
+614 KNTLLAL
-621 DDTVKNEVT
+621 DDTVLSSVT
-630 GARKGLDVYMIPK
+630 GARTGLEINMISK
-643 AEAF
+643 TEGF

>member
-8 ELDFDTI
+8 ELDFDNI

-40 VLLDTLAYN
+40 VLIDTLAYN
-49 THYNAVLA
+49 THYNALLA
-57 HLLANESFLD
+57 HLVANESFLD

-84 TPRSRRCAVATVNF
+84 TPRSRRCPVATINF

-109 TYTLPRDTVFTAS
+109 TYTLPRDTVFTSS
-122 FDGTTYTF
+122 FNGTTYTF
-130 VPSEAVTATLQDVSG
+130 VPSEAVTTTLQDVSG
-145 TPKFVFLNLKLK
+145 TGKFVFSNLKLK
-157 EGKRISNSFLITD
+157 EGKRISNSFLIAAD
-170 GKQLDP
+170 KELDP

-186 STLRVRVQTTGSN
+186 STLRVRVQTSGSN

-204 YVLHTGILDIDESS
+204 YVLHTGILDINESS

-238 VIGKKLTV
+238 VIGKKLTA

-252 DYINTNGVAAN
+252 DYINTNGVTAN
-263 GAGRLGTANQKF
+263 GVGVLQQFT
-275 DCNATLTGGGEIRE
+275 CSATLTGGGESKAY
-289 PILTIAAASGGQN
+289 LTIAAASGGQN

-314 KYNSARERGVTAS
+314 KYNSTRERGVTAS
-327 DYKSLILASNENIQ
+327 DYKSLILASNANIQ

-364 PIPGQ
+364 PVSGQ

-393 PEFVDPEYTFI
+393 PEFVDPEYTFV
-404 TLKVG
+404 TLKVS
-409 VVYNVNATTLTP
+409 VVYNVNTTTLTP
-421 GQLEESVS
+421 GQLSGSVS
-429 NAISDFFNTELN
+429 SAISTFFNTELN
-441 ILNKNFYFSALHTII
+441 ILNKNFYFTALHTII

-470 SLQKRIEISESDF
+470 SLQKRIEITDF
-483 ERDANY
+483 ERDVNY

-504 TWFEYTNN
+504 TWFDYTNN
-512 EATNIVKL
+512 DSTTKVKL
-520 QDVPDAGVVSPEYN
+520 QDVPNADVVSPEYN

-568 VSALV
+568 VSRLFDN
-573 GETETAIR
+573 ETAIR

-621 DDTVKNEVT
+621 DDTVENTTT
-630 GARKGLDVYMIPK
+630 GARKGLQINIIPK
-643 AEAF
+643 AEGF